1 LKRNPNAISALIYVF
16 IFCIIFEFIFKT
28 LDNVSGDT
36 KEIKTELRTAKIKLQ
51 LQQQKSKQM

>member
-1 LKRNPNAISALIYVF
+1 LKRNPKAIFALIYAF

-36 KEIKTELRTAKIKLQ
+36 KEIKTELRTAEIKLQ